1 MKTCAYFTALSLAL
15 AVAGCDAGTGAI
27 DTFSHRRF
35 ENTTRQAVFQAAQAT
50 MSEYFRV
57 DVADDRTGV
66 IRSVPTIVD
75 ATAEDRPLGRRLSS
89 PRQVRKIAE
98 IRIEPLDSIV
108 VVRCG
113 VLVQRSEPTRSL
125 AYAPQRSIDDL
136 PNQTPLQEREG
147 RTDQSNL
154 ARSAVGYDH
163 KLEREMLAAI
173 AERQAG
179 TRRQD

>member
-1 MKTCAYFTALSLAL
+1 MKTCAYFTVLSLTL
-15 AVAGCDAGTGAI
+15 VITGCNTGTDAI

-35 ENTTRQAVFQAAQAT
+35 ENTTRQAVFLAAQAT

-57 DVADDRTGV
+57 DVADDSTGV
-66 IRSVPTIVD
+66 IRSVPTIVPESAD
-75 ATAEDRPLGRRLSS
+75 DLPLGRRLSS
-89 PRQVRKIAE
+89 PRQVRKTAE
-98 IRIEPLDSIV
+98 IRIEMLDSIV

-136 PNQTPLQEREG
+136 PNQTPLQESEG
-147 RTDQSNL
+147 RDDQSTF
-154 ARSAVGYDH
+154 AWSAAGYDR

-173 AERQAG
+173 AERQA
-179 TRRQD
+179 QPANK

>member
-1 MKTCAYFTALSLAL
+1 MKTCAYFTVLSLAL
-15 AVAGCDAGTGAI
+15 AVTGCTADTDAI

-35 ENTTRQAVFQAAQAT
+35 ENTTRQAVFQAAEAT

-57 DVADDRTGV
+57 DVADHRTGV
-66 IRSVPTIVD
+66 IRSVPTVVPS
-75 ATAEDRPLGRRLSS
+75 TSEDRPLGRRLSS

-98 IRIEPLDSIV
+98 IRIEPLDSII

-113 VLVQRSEPTRSL
+113 VLVQHSEPTRSL

-136 PNQTPLQEREG
+136 PNQTPLQESEG
-147 RTDQSNL
+147 RDDQNNL
-154 ARSAVGYDH
+154 AWSAAGYDH

-173 AERQAG
+173 AERQA
-179 TRRQD
+179 QQINN

>member
-1 MKTCAYFTALSLAL
+1 MKTCAHFTILSLAL
-15 AVAGCDAGTGAI
+15 AITGCNAGTDAI

-50 MSEYFRV
+50 MREYFRV

-66 IRSVPTIVD
+66 IRSVPTIVTD
-75 ATAEDRPLGRRLSS
+75 TFEDRPLGRRLSS
-89 PRQVRKIAE
+89 PRQVRKTAE
-98 IRIEPLDSIV
+98 IRVELIDSAV

-136 PNQTPLQEREG
+136 PNQTPLQESEG
-147 RTDQSNL
+147 RDDQSNFSW
-154 ARSAVGYDH
+154 SAAGYDH

-179 TRRQD
+179 TQGQE

>member
-1 MKTCAYFTALSLAL
+1 MKTCACFTLLSLAPII
-15 AVAGCDAGTGAI
+15 AGCSAGADDI

-35 ENTTRQAVFQAAQAT
+35 ENTTHQAVFQAARAT

-57 DVADDRTGV
+57 DFADDHTGV
-66 IRSVPTIVD
+66 IRSLPTIVP
-75 ATAEDRPLGRRLSS
+75 ATAEDRPLGWRLSS

-98 IRIEPLDSIV
+98 IRIEPLDSII

-136 PNQTPLQEREG
+136 PNQTPLQESEG
-147 RTDQSNL
+147 RNDQSNL
-154 ARSAVGYDH
+154 AWSAAGYDH

-173 AERQAG
+173 AERQAKPIEN
-179 TRRQD
+179 

>member
-1 MKTCAYFTALSLAL
+1 MKSCAYFTVLSLAL
-15 AVAGCDAGTGAI
+15 AIAGCDAGTDSI
-27 DTFSHRRF
+27 DTFSYRRF

-57 DVADDRTGV
+57 DVADDHAGV
-66 IRSVPTIVD
+66 IRSVPTIVP
-75 ATAEDRPLGRRLSS
+75 ATSVDRPLGPRLSS

-98 IRIEPLDSIV
+98 IRIETIDAIV

-113 VLVQRSEPTRSL
+113 VLVQSYEPTRSL

-136 PNQTPLQEREG
+136 PNQTPLQESEG
-147 RTDQSNL
+147 RDDQSNL
-154 ARSAVGYDH
+154 AWSAAGYDR

-179 TRRQD
+179 TQVQE